1 MIYLQESE
9 FDCGINDDPIFFP
22 HVIDSDNSKKWID
35 VMKDELKS
43 MKQNKVW
50 DLVNVG
56 FSNIIHVV
64 ETIKQNYS
72 RVSMIPLNRS
82 RVV

>member
-1 MIYLQESE
+1 
-9 FDCGINDDPIFFP
+9 
-22 HVIDSDNSKKWID
+22 
-35 VMKDELKS
+35 MKDELKF